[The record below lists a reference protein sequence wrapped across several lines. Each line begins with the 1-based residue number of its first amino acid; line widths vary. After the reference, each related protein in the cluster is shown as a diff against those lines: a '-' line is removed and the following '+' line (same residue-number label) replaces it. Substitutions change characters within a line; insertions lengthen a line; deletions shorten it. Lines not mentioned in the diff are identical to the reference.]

1 MSGGGAMGQ
10 VANTAE
16 GASPQTDGASYT
28 PAQAQPTYQQG
39 PATQQVSPLNQQMA
53 AKQNFQNMGLQA
65 LYQGMMSN
73 FEQPGQQMP
82 QMQMPTYAQQTQ
94 QYNPMPEYGTQRQGS
109 PLAYRPD
116 MTQAAANL
124 NNVVPSVYKS
134 ELDAAREQIAQYEAE
149 AEAAARAQAEQ
160 DSYFNMG

>member
-1 MSGGGAMGQ
+1 
-10 VANTAE
+10 
-16 GASPQTDGASYT
+16 
-28 PAQAQPTYQQG
+28 
-39 PATQQVSPLNQQMA
+39 
-53 AKQNFQNMGLQA
+53 
-65 LYQGMMSN
+65 MMSN

-134 ELDAAREQIAQYEAE
+134 ELDAAKERIAKYEADE
-149 AEAAARAQAEQ
+149 AARAAARAQAEQ